1 VALVDVDPNTYT
13 LDPQRGEEA
22 IIPGKTRAIMAVH
35 LFGQPADMTA
45 LRDIAKR
52 HSLVLLEDAAQAH
65 GAIHELGRAGAIGDA
80 AGFSFQAQ
88 KNLTSGEGGAITT
101 NDPELY
107 RLLRILR
114 NHGLER
120 EAGRLVNPAQGME
133 DDAANPWYYEQ
144 QRPGFNYRLTDLQA
158 ALGLSQLG
166 RIGAFLT
173 RRREL
178 AQFYD
183 TSLAGLATVRPLQ
196 AKSDA
201 RQRSAHH
208 LYVVDIDF
216 AQLGKSRRTVMNELR
231 ERGVGTQV
239 HYIPLYRQPFH
250 RGLGQ
255 PKDFSSAERYYNGCL
270 SLPLHAALTDADA
283 ARVVSAVR
291 EVFSC

>member
-1 VALVDVDPNTYT
+1 M
-13 LDPQRGEEA
+13 E
-22 IIPGKTRAIMAVH
+22 
-35 LFGQPADMTA
+35 
-45 LRDIAKR
+45 
-52 HSLVLLEDAAQAH
+52 
-65 GAIHELGRAGAIGDA
+65 GDA
-80 AGFSFQAQ
+80 
-88 KNLTSGEGGAITT
+88 
-101 NDPELY
+101 
-107 RLLRILR
+107 
-114 NHGLER
+114 
-120 EAGRLVNPAQGME
+120 V
-133 DDAANPWYYEQ
+133 NPWYYEQ

-250 RGLGQ
+250 QNVLAPPEAF
-255 PKDFSSAERYYNGCL
+255 PKSEAYYSGCL
-270 SLPLHAALTDADA
+270 SIPMHAGLTDEDA
-283 ARVVSAVR
+283 EYVALSVR
-291 EVFSC
+291 EVCTC